1 MQVVSYLGAARPAF
15 SRSGAGGD
23 LVHESPQSLILPFPL
38 HQVSGHFRPA
48 AATDLVHESPQSL
61 ILPSPLHQ
69 VSGSFWRVAG
79 GDLVHES
86 PQTLVLPFS
95 LHQVSGPF
103 WCVAGGDLV
112 HESPQS
118 LVTSFPLHQ
127 VSGHADSAPGP
138 DRRAGLFL
146 RLCFSSIY
154 KKGIMKWPDWRGADS
169 DEGKGRK
176 VSNL

>member
-15 SRSGAGGD
+15 SRRAAGGD
-23 LVHESPQSLILPFPL
+23 LVHESPQSLILSFPL

-48 AATDLVHESPQSL
+48 AATDLVQRSPQGL
-61 ILPSPLHQ
+61 VPPFPLHQ
-69 VSGSFWRVAG
+69 VSGPFWRVGG
-79 GDLVHES
+79 GDLVHEF
-86 PQTLVLPFS
+86 PQILVLPS
-95 LHQVSGPF
+95 HLHQVSGPF

-112 HESPQS
+112 HKSPQS

-154 KKGIMKWPDWRGADS
+154 KKGIMKWPDWRGTDS
-169 DEGKGRK
+169 DEGKGRE

>member
-15 SRSGAGGD
+15 SRRAAAADLVQRSPQGLVPPFPLHQVSGPFWCVAGGD
-23 LVHESPQSLILPFPL
+23 LVHESPQSLVTSFPL
-38 HQVSGHFRPA
+38 HQVSGP
-48 AATDLVHESPQSL
+48 
-61 ILPSPLHQ
+61 
-69 VSGSFWRVAG
+69 FWRVGG
-79 GDLVHES
+79 GDLVHEF
-86 PQTLVLPFS
+86 PQILVLPS
-95 LHQVSGPF
+95 PLHQVSGPF

-169 DEGKGRK
+169 DEGKGREA
-176 VSNL
+176 SNL